1 MNINF
6 YNNLCLFIRK
16 KKYIFYTDVNNILLI
31 YCYIFPNYKNL
42 YSIITCSSVGIFF
55 AFNYA
60 ITIDK
65 TAINRF
71 SKKMYLSER
80 TFRIGNIFVHGLP
93 FVYVLY
99 YRPTNIYFI
108 HSFYSL
114 LLYIIWL
121 AIASK
126 VTMSIDNIYIKF
138 NPNDLKKIY
147 SVKILSNILT
157 VVLIK
162 NLN

>member
-6 YNNLCLFIRK
+6 YNDLCLFIRK

-31 YCYIFPNYKNL
+31 YCYVFPNYKNL
-42 YSIITCSSVGIFF
+42 YSIITCSSIGIFF
-55 AFNYA
+55 AFNFA

-65 TAINRF
+65 TAIERF
-71 SKKMYLSER
+71 SRKMYISEI

-93 FVYVLY
+93 FIYVSY

-108 HSFYSL
+108 HSFFSL

-126 VTMSIDNIYIKF
+126 FTMSIDNIYIKF
-138 NPNDLKKIY
+138 NHNDLTKIY

>member
-6 YNNLCLFIRK
+6 YNDLCLLIKR
-16 KKYIFYTDVNNILLI
+16 KKYIFYTDINNILLI
-31 YCYIFPNYKNL
+31 YCYIFPKYKNL
-42 YSIITCSSVGIFF
+42 YSIITCSSVGIFVS
-55 AFNYA
+55 FNYA

-65 TAINRF
+65 TAIKRF
-71 SKKMYLSER
+71 SKKIYVSET
-80 TFRIGNIFVHGLP
+80 TFKIGNILVHGLP
-93 FVYVLY
+93 FICVSY

-126 VTMSIDNIYIKF
+126 FTMSIDNIYIKF
-138 NPNDLKKIY
+138 NHNDLTKIY
-147 SVKILSNILT
+147 SVKILSNILS